1 MKERGYTLIELTVV
15 IMLIGLMLGLSIPRF
30 RSLLL
35 TDSLKS
41 STLRIIGLVKE
52 LRSDAIRENR
62 IYYLHFNMGS
72 NLIWVGF
79 EGMTQEESELA
90 HKRAFQLSQDVKII
104 DVWRMGKGKKVDGE
118 ATIRITC
125 KGYLEQSIIH
135 LGADDGR
142 EFSLILQ
149 PFLGNIKSYDR
160 YIDNEDI

>member
-1 MKERGYTLIELTVV
+1 VKERGYTLIELAVV
-15 IMLIGLMLGLSIPRF
+15 IMLIGLMLGVSIPRF
-30 RSLLL
+30 RSFLL

-52 LRSDAIRENR
+52 LRSDAVRENR
-62 IYYLHFNMGS
+62 IYDLHFDMGS

-104 DVWRMGKGKKVDGE
+104 DVWRMGKGKKVDGD
-118 ATIRITC
+118 ATIRITY

-149 PFLGNIKSYDR
+149 PFLGSIKSYDR
-160 YIDNEDI
+160 YIDNKDI

>member
-1 MKERGYTLIELTVV
+1 VKERGYTLIELAVV
-15 IMLIGLMLGLSIPRF
+15 IMLIGLMLGVSIPRF
-30 RSLLL
+30 RSFLL

-52 LRSDAIRENR
+52 LRSDAVRENR
-62 IYYLHFNMGS
+62 IYDLHFDMGS

-104 DVWRMGKGKKVDGE
+104 DVWRMGKGKKVDGD
-118 ATIRITC
+118 ATIRITY

-149 PFLGNIKSYDR
+149 PFLGSIKSYDR
-160 YIDNEDI
+160 YTDNKDI